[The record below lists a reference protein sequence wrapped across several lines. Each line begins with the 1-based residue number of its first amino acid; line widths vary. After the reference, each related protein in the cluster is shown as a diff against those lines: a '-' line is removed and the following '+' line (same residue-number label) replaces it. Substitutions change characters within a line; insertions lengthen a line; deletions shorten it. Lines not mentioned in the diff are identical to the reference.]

1 MRVQFRVAPQDDMI
15 DGEWRSA
22 KCDEQGRLEVIVVS
36 GGGGGAGGATEAK
49 QDDQIVQAATLISNT
64 TGLALDATVVLVKDA
79 IDALKGNGVLDA
91 TFYDILNELQ
101 TRGAVDT
108 AALANIEAA
117 TSDSALKL
125 DSILSSSQTIETYTD
140 GIEGAL
146 AAIDTKL
153 ANPLTVTDGGTPVYV
168 DLANVSMSFVPTL
181 DQQHL
186 TPDGGTWLRQNPS
199 AVAAS
204 APHSGSIVSISR
216 GYLRSLR
223 VVYTGALASG
233 LFVQLHS
240 ASSLTGLSSGTML
253 SMGIEINTGRKDISW
268 DIPELLYYPSGL
280 IAAFST
286 TQATYTATVQTGF
299 AEAHYTA

>member
-1 MRVQFRVAPQDDMI
+1 MTDGQYRSPQCTI
-15 DGEWRSA
+15 DGILKVAVE
-22 KCDEQGRLEVIVVS
+22 G
-36 GGGGGAGGATEAK
+36 GGGGGAGDASAANQAT
-49 QDDQIVQAATLISNT
+49 QIAAEQAIQAA
-64 TGLALDATVVLVKDA
+64 V
-79 IDALKGNGVLDA
+79 
-91 TFYDILNELQ
+91 E
-101 TRGAVDT
+101 
-108 AALANIEAA
+108 
-117 TSDSALKL
+117 
-125 DSILSSSQTIETYTD
+125 
-140 GIEGAL
+140 GIEGQLPATLGSLTKAESLSICL
-146 AAIDTKL
+146 ASDQQPLVISGSVDILSAAAPLAVTGPLTDTEL
-153 ANPLTVTDGGTPVYV
+153 RATPVFVSGTFYQATQPVSGPLTDTELRANPVTVTDGGTPVYV

-181 DQQHL
+181 DSQHL
-186 TPDGGTWLRQNPS
+186 TPNGGTWLRQNPS

-268 DIPELLYYPSGL
+268 DIPELLYYHSGL

>member
-1 MRVQFRVAPQDDMI
+1 MAILGVRP
-15 DGEWRSA
+15 DGTVTAELA
-22 KCDEQGRLEVIVVS
+22 VTADNELIVS
-36 GGGGGAGGATEAK
+36 GAGGGGGGGGDASAANQDEQTVVLEAIQAATETTALAGATEA
-49 QDDQIVQAATLISNT
+49 T
-64 TGLALDATVVLVKDA
+64 
-79 IDALKGNGVLDA
+79 
-91 TFYDILNELQ
+91 
-101 TRGAVDT
+101 
-108 AALANIEAA
+108 
-117 TSDSALKL
+117 
-125 DSILSSSQTIETYTD
+125 
-140 GIEGAL
+140 L
-146 AAIDTKL
+146 AAILTDTGSTSTATTNIDAKTPDL
-153 ANPLTVTDGGTPVYV
+153 GQAAMTGSVPVVLASNQSAVQVSGPLTDTELRANPVTVTDGGTPVYV

-186 TPDGGTWLRQNPS
+186 TPNGGTWLRQNPS

-253 SMGIEINTGRKDISW
+253 SMGVEINTGRKDISW
-268 DIPELLYYPSGL
+268 DIPELLYYGSGL

-299 AEAHYTA
+299 VEAHYTA

>member
-1 MRVQFRVAPQDDMI
+1 LA
-15 DGEWRSA
+15 
-22 KCDEQGRLEVIVVS
+22 
-36 GGGGGAGGATEAK
+36 GATEA
-49 QDDQIVQAATLISNT
+49 T
-64 TGLALDATVVLVKDA
+64 
-79 IDALKGNGVLDA
+79 
-91 TFYDILNELQ
+91 
-101 TRGAVDT
+101 
-108 AALANIEAA
+108 
-117 TSDSALKL
+117 
-125 DSILSSSQTIETYTD
+125 
-140 GIEGAL
+140 L
-146 AAIDTKL
+146 AAILTDTGSTSTATTNIDAKTPDL
-153 ANPLTVTDGGTPVYV
+153 GQAAMTGSVPVVLASNQSAVQVSGPLTDTELRANPVTVTDGGTPVYV

-186 TPDGGTWLRQNPS
+186 TPNGGTWLRQNPS

-253 SMGIEINTGRKDISW
+253 SMGVEINTGRKDISW
-268 DIPELLYYPSGL
+268 DIPELLYYGSGL

-299 AEAHYTA
+299 VEAHYTA